1 MEGGRH
7 FRSRMVP
14 EEYPTRRGLL
24 AATAAVAAS
33 GLAGC
38 SLLGPSFPEEQ
49 PPEDLKAKAR
59 TFVERVERG
68 DYEAATE
75 PFTETMREELP
86 PETLEKT
93 WEDNVGDIGAYED
106 IEKWGYRTDDGLDVV
121 FSRVACEKGSYDLKT
136 VWNDDG
142 KLAGVWFV
150 NKRRS
155 G

>member
-1 MEGGRH
+1 MPR
-7 FRSRMVP
+7 
-14 EEYPTRRGLL
+14 EEHPTRRRLL
-24 AATAAVAAS
+24 AATAALAMP

-38 SLLGPSFPEEQ
+38 SLLGTSFPEEQ
-49 PPEDLKAKAR
+49 PPEDLQAKTR

-75 PFTETMREELP
+75 PFTEEMREEFP
-86 PETLEKT
+86 PEDIEQN
-93 WEDNVGDIGAYED
+93 WQDNVGDIGAYED

-121 FSRVACEKGSYDLKT
+121 FSRVVCEEGSYDLKT
-136 VWNDDG
+136 VWNDAG